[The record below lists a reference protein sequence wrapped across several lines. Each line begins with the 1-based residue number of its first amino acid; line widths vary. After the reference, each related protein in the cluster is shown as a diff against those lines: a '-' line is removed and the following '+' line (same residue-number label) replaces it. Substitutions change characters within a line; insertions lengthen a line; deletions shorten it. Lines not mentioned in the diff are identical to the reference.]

1 MQIVLL
7 NEPGP
12 SGCMGAANGSLRLS
26 ELLAKCLMD
35 ALAFQLPSISFTVFP
50 LRECGSSPYESQVHH
65 PV

>member
-1 MQIVLL
+1 
-7 NEPGP
+7 
-12 SGCMGAANGSLRLS
+12 MGAANGSLRLS